1 VISCPN
7 KSTDQINASGYAQF
21 AFWVISGYL
30 LNKLENKMKID
41 PQYIINSCDNYA
53 FQHYREGND
62 ADRLSYQIGMLN
74 AKIIELCN
82 YIENAQDKIKELQN
96 EITLMKAK
104 NDY

>member
-30 LNKLENKMKID
+30 LNTLENKMKID
-41 PQYIINSCDNYA
+41 PQYIINSCQNYA
-53 FQHYREGND
+53 LQHYRDGND

-82 YIENAQDKIKELQN
+82 YIENAQDEIKQLQMDIIQLKG
-96 EITLMKAK
+96 EK
-104 NDY
+104 